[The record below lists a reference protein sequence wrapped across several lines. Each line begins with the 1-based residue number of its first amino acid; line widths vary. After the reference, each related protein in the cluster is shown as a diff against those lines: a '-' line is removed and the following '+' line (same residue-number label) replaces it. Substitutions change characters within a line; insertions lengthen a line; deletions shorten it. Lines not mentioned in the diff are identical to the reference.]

1 MTKQSFAWVSRI
13 TKAMVEIAIVLD
25 MNCSAFPLTWEFSIV
40 SAEGEE
46 LQDICPIS
54 VSPRGKQGHTC
65 DTLVWQV
72 HLSITCRIM
81 CENRR
86 VWNGLWRC
94 QFRKKTVFF
103 FFLREW
109 KYISAEPSACWIFC
123 FIPFTFQKPF
133 PSYFPMHP
141 SARYPQPMHLSV
153 AGTLFYCSV
162 ASELQHL
169 KFYGILWFSGV
180 LNNILCLRPI
190 SVIEMSRGVN
200 VASSWESRSK
210 KDQTWERWK
219 ETKNWWWPA
228 AWEKLEVSMS
238 SCWEHP
244 HPSIT
249 FPDALPSV
257 AAQSQ

>member
-65 DTLVWQV
+65 DTLVWHV

-94 QFRKKTVFF
+94 QFRKKMF
-103 FFLREW
+103 FFLFEGME
-109 KYISAEPSACWIFC
+109 I
-123 FIPFTFQKPF
+123 
-133 PSYFPMHP
+133 YF
-141 SARYPQPMHLSV
+141 SWTLSLLNF
-153 AGTLFYCSV
+153 LFYSFHLWKTLSLLLPHASFSKISTANASVCSRDFI
-162 ASELQHL
+162 LL
-169 KFYGILWFSGV
+169 LNGIRTAAFEVLWHS
-180 LNNILCLRPI
+180 LI
-190 SVIEMSRGVN
+190 
-200 VASSWESRSK
+200 
-210 KDQTWERWK
+210 
-219 ETKNWWWPA
+219 
-228 AWEKLEVSMS
+228 
-238 SCWEHP
+238 
-244 HPSIT
+244 
-249 FPDALPSV
+249 
-257 AAQSQ
+257 

>member
-109 KYISAEPSACWIFC
+109 KYISAEPSACWIFY
-123 FIPFTFQKPF
+123 FIPFTFEKPF

-153 AGTLFYCSV
+153 AGTLFYSDAQWHQNCSIWSFM
-162 ASELQHL
+162 A
-169 KFYGILWFSGV
+169 FSDLVG
-180 LNNILCLRPI
+180 
-190 SVIEMSRGVN
+190 
-200 VASSWESRSK
+200 
-210 KDQTWERWK
+210 
-219 ETKNWWWPA
+219 
-228 AWEKLEVSMS
+228 
-238 SCWEHP
+238 
-244 HPSIT
+244 
-249 FPDALPSV
+249 F
-257 AAQSQ
+257 